1 MTHPCS
7 FVLMDL
13 SVFLSPSIFHD
24 SSNRFFAGNT
34 LGAQTRFYFDDEN
47 DLRDRQI
54 AIVGVC
60 EDRNS
65 ERNQGAAKAPDE
77 VRRELYTL
85 LACDDYSKIV
95 DLGNILPG
103 ETPEDTYF
111 ALAQV
116 CAACM
121 KMNVIPVVIGGTQ
134 DLTYATYKAYESLE
148 QTVNLVTVDSK
159 LDFGSSPEDSTS
171 EGYLNRIILHR
182 PNYLFNFSN
191 LGHQR
196 YFTDKALIDL
206 TAKMYFDAVR
216 LGEIQQDISIAEPVI
231 RNADL
236 LSFDLSAIRFAEF
249 NATNKSGPNGFFGHE
264 AAQLCKYAG
273 MSEKLSCIGFYEF
286 NGAKD
291 ESGQS
296 AQLVAQL
303 IWCFIDGVNARRGDY
318 PMASLAEYEK
328 FIVLLTDSGDELVF
342 YKSHLTNRWWLE
354 VAYPAGSTEKYERSH
369 VVPCTYA
376 DYLMASQQEMPDRW
390 WRTFQKLV

>member
-1 MTHPCS
+1 
-7 FVLMDL
+7 MDL
-13 SVFLSPSIFHD
+13 SVFLSPSLFHD
-24 SSNRFFAGNT
+24 SSNRSFANNT

-47 DLRDRQI
+47 DLNDRQI

-65 ERNQGAAKAPDE
+65 IGNIGSSDAPDE
-77 VRRELYTL
+77 VRRELYKL

-111 ALAQV
+111 ALAEV
-116 CAACM
+116 CSACM
-121 KMNVIPVVIGGTQ
+121 KLNIVPVVLGGSQ
-134 DLTYATYKAYESLE
+134 DLTYATYKAYESME
-148 QTVNLVTVDSK
+148 QTVNLVTIDSK
-159 LDFGSSPEDSTS
+159 LDFGSSPDDSTA

-191 LGHQR
+191 IGHQR
-196 YFTDKALIDL
+196 YLTDKALLDL
-206 TAKMYFDAVR
+206 TSKMYFDAIR
-216 LGEIQQDISIAEPVI
+216 LGEIQQDMAIAEPVI

-236 LSFDLSAIRFAEF
+236 LSFDLSAIRYSEF
-249 NATNKSGPNGFFGHE
+249 TATNKSGPNGFFGHE
-264 AAQLCKYAG
+264 AAQLCKFAG
-273 MSEKLSCIGFYEF
+273 MSEKLTCIGFYEF
-286 NGAKD
+286 NSSLD
-291 ESGQS
+291 DNGQS
-296 AQLVAQL
+296 AKLIAQL
-303 IWCFIDGVNARRGDY
+303 IWCFLDGYHARRGDY
-318 PMASLAEYEK
+318 PLASLSEYEK

-354 VAYPAGSTEKYERSH
+354 VAYPAGTEEKHERNH

-376 DYLMASQQEMPDRW
+376 DYIMASQQEMPDRW